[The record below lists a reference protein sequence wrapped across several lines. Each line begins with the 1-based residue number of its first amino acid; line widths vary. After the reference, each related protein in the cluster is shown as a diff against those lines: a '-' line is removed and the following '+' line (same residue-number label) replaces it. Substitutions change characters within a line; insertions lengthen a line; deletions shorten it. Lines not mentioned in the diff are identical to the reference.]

1 MARPLSLLVLAAL
14 VPLSA
19 CDWSQ
24 KKPETF
30 SLRGASSNISAGV
43 HQQFHTPG
51 DLEGGSSAGDAEA
64 GAGGIVGGGE
74 RSLRL
79 HGRGISRKH
88 QTLI

>member
-1 MARPLSLLVLAAL
+1 MARPLSLMVLAAL

-24 KKPETF
+24 KKPETL
-30 SLRGASSNISAGV
+30 SVGGASSNLSAGV
-43 HQQFHTPG
+43 HRQFHAPG
-51 DLEGGSSAGDAEA
+51 DLEDGSRALEAES
-64 GAGGIVGGGE
+64 GTGGIVVGGQ

-79 HGRGISRKH
+79 HGPGISRKR

>member
-30 SLRGASSNISAGV
+30 SLRGTSSNISAGV
-43 HQQFHTPG
+43 HQQFYTPG
-51 DLEGGSSAGDAEA
+51 DLEVGSRAGDAEA
-64 GAGGIVGGGE
+64 GAGGIVVGGE

>member
-1 MARPLSLLVLAAL
+1 MARPLSLVVLAAL

-24 KKPETF
+24 KKPET
-30 SLRGASSNISAGV
+30 LGMRGTSSNISAGV
-43 HQQFHTPG
+43 HQQFHRPG
-51 DLEGGSSAGDAEA
+51 DIGDASKGVDAEP
-64 GAGGIVGGGE
+64 GAGGIVVGGQ

-79 HGRGISRKH
+79 HGRGISRKR